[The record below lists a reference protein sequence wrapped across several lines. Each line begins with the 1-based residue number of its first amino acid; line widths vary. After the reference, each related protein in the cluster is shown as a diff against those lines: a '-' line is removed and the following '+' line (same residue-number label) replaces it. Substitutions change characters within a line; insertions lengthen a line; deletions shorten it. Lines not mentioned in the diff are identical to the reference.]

1 MDDILLDNKESASE
15 YEARLDK
22 EIKEFFSS
30 WYAEDQ
36 LLKIQELEDINIAD
50 YEQYVLIL
58 IIIVY

>member
-50 YEQYVLIL
+50 YE
-58 IIIVY
+58 